1 MKMSAL
7 PFRFALI
14 AAIVLSTALL
24 AAAQMNGLRGQI
36 YLPNG
41 SPIQKV
47 TRFTLTT
54 DNGQRTEIH
63 YTDSNGRI
71 SILPAPAK
79 TYSITVDSDGETF
92 ETTVANFDSRYAGNQ
107 IQVNLLALKAK
118 PPAAPPGEINV
129 NEIDKKVSPKARESY
144 NAALTLI
151 QSNQFEQAVAPL
163 KQAIS
168 LQKDY
173 FQAHNDLGVVYMKL
187 NKLPEA
193 EEALRQAIKLNDKV
207 YLPQLNLGVVLNR
220 QNNFKDA
227 AELLGK
233 LQRRYP
239 EVTKIHVPLVEA
251 LIGSQD
257 WAGAEAEIKK
267 ALTVADA
274 DQVDLQVKMGM
285 VEIRQGKFDA
295 AIAVLREAVKAEPD
309 NALAH
314 FNLGIA
320 LMQTGNMGEAE
331 SALSKAYALKGAE
344 MAGAQLMLGQ
354 VYFQKQDY
362 EKAIA
367 SFETYLR
374 DLPNAPNAAQVKD
387 AVEKLRQSL
396 KKP

>member
-7 PFRFALI
+7 LFRIALMFMV
-14 AAIVLSTALL
+14 VLCAGLP
-24 AAAQMNGLRGQI
+24 AVAQMNGLRGQI

-63 YTDSNGRI
+63 FTDSNGRI
-71 SILPAPAK
+71 SVLPAPAK
-79 TYSITVDSDGETF
+79 TYSITVESDGETF
-92 ETTVANFDSRYAGNQ
+92 ETTVSNFDSRYAGNQ
-107 IQVNLLALKAK
+107 IQINLLPLKAK
-118 PPAAPPGEINV
+118 VPAPPPGEINV
-129 NEIDKKVSPKARESY
+129 NEVDKKVAPKAKESY

-151 QSNQFEQAVAPL
+151 QTNQLEQAVAPL

-173 FQAHNDLGVVYMKL
+173 FQAHNDLGVLYMKL

-193 EEALRQAIKLNDKV
+193 EEMLRQAIKLNDKV

-220 QNNFKDA
+220 QNNFKEA
-227 AELLGK
+227 ADVLSK

-239 EVTKIHVPLVEA
+239 EVSKIHVPLVEA

-257 WAGAEAEIKK
+257 WAGAESEIKK
-267 ALTVADA
+267 ALTDADA
-274 DQVDLQVKMGM
+274 DQVDLKVKMGM

-295 AIAVLREAVKAEPD
+295 AIVVLREAIKAEQD

-320 LMQTGNMGEAE
+320 LMQTGNLDEAE
-331 SALSKAYALKGAE
+331 SAYSKSYALKGSE

-354 VYFQKQDY
+354 IHYQKQNY
-362 EKAIA
+362 PKAIE

-387 AVEKLRQSL
+387 AVEKLRQSM

>member
-1 MKMSAL
+1 MKISGLAIPVALLSFAMLCTAL
-7 PFRFALI
+7 P
-14 AAIVLSTALL
+14 
-24 AAAQMNGLRGQI
+24 AAAQGNGLRGQI

-92 ETTVANFDSRYAGNQ
+92 DTTVANFDSRYAGNQ
-107 IQVNLLALKAK
+107 VQINLNPLKGK
-118 PPAAPPGEINV
+118 VAAPPPGEINV
-129 NEIDKKVSPKARESY
+129 NEVDKKVAPKAKESY

-151 QSNQFEQAVAPL
+151 QANQFEQAVTPL
-163 KQAIS
+163 KQAIAI
-168 LQKDY
+168 QKDY

-187 NKLPEA
+187 DKLPEA
-193 EEALRQAIKLNDKV
+193 AETLRQAIKLNDKV
-207 YLPQLNLGVVLNR
+207 YLPQLNLGIVLNR
-220 QNNFKDA
+220 QNQYKEA
-227 AELLGK
+227 AEVLGK
-233 LQRRYP
+233 LQQRYP
-239 EVTKIHVPLVEA
+239 DLTRVHVPLVEA

-257 WAGAEAEIKK
+257 WAAAEAGIKK
-267 ALTVADA
+267 AMTVADA
-274 DQVDLQVKMGM
+274 DQVDLKVKMGM
-285 VEIRQGKFDA
+285 VEIRQGKFDG
-295 AIAVLREAVKAEPD
+295 AIAVLGEAIKAEAD

-314 FNLGIA
+314 FNLGLA
-320 LMQTGNMGEAE
+320 LLQTGKLDEAE
-331 SALSKAYALKGAE
+331 AALAKSYALKGAE

-354 VYFQKQDY
+354 VYFQRRNY
-362 EKAIA
+362 EKAIE
-367 SFETYLR
+367 SFEIYLR

-387 AVEKLRQSL
+387 AVEKLRQSV

>member
-7 PFRFALI
+7 PFRISLTSI
-14 AAIVLSTALL
+14 LLLCSALL
-24 AAAQMNGLRGQI
+24 AVAQMNGLRGQI

-92 ETTVANFDSRYAGNQ
+92 ETTVSNFDSRYAGNQ
-107 IQVNLLALKAK
+107 IQINLLPLKAK
-118 PPAAPPGEINV
+118 TSGTPPGEINV
-129 NEIDKKVSPKARESY
+129 NEVDKKVAPKAKESY

-151 QSNQFEQAVAPL
+151 QSNQLEQAVAPL

-168 LQKDY
+168 VQKDY
-173 FQAHNDLGVVYMKL
+173 FQAHNDLGVLYMKL

-193 EEALRQAIKLNDKV
+193 EEMLRQAIKLNDKV

-220 QNNFKDA
+220 QNNFKEA
-227 AELLGK
+227 ADVLMK
-233 LQRRYP
+233 LHRRYP
-239 EVTKIHVPLVEA
+239 ELDKVHIPLVEA
-251 LIGSQD
+251 LMGSQD
-257 WAGAEAEIKK
+257 WAGAESEIKK
-267 ALTVADA
+267 AMAVADA
-274 DQVDLQVKMGM
+274 DQVDLKVKMGM
-285 VEIRQGKFDA
+285 VVIRQGKFDA
-295 AIAVLREAVKAEPD
+295 AITVLREAIKAEQD

-320 LMQTGNMGEAE
+320 LMQTGNLDEAE
-331 SALSKAYALKGAE
+331 NAFAKSYALKGSE

-354 VYFQKQDY
+354 IHYQKQSY
-362 EKAIA
+362 VKAIE

-387 AVEKLRQSL
+387 AVEKLRQSV

>member
-7 PFRFALI
+7 LFRNALRFLV
-14 AAIVLSTALL
+14 VLCAGLP
-24 AAAQMNGLRGQI
+24 AVAQMNGLRGQI
-36 YLPNG
+36 YMPNG
-41 SPIQKV
+41 APIQKV

-54 DNGQRTEIH
+54 DNGQRTEI
-63 YTDSNGRI
+63 YFTDSNGRI
-71 SILPAPAK
+71 SVLPAPAGLYK
-79 TYSITVDSDGETF
+79 ITVESDGESF
-92 ETTVANFDSRYAGNQ
+92 DTTVAQFDSRYAGNQ
-107 IQVNLLALKAK
+107 IIVTLQPLKAK
-118 PPAAPPGEINV
+118 VPAPPPGEINV
-129 NEIDKKVSPKARESY
+129 NEVDKKVAPKAKESY
-144 NAALTLI
+144 NAALALI
-151 QSNQFEQAVAPL
+151 QTNQLEQAVAPL

-173 FQAHNDLGVVYMKL
+173 FQAHNDLGVLYMKL
-187 NKLPEA
+187 DKLPEA
-193 EEALRQAIKLNDKV
+193 EEMLRQAIKLNDKV

-220 QNNFKDA
+220 QNNFKEA
-227 AELLGK
+227 ADVLLK

-239 EVTKIHVPLVEA
+239 EVNKIHVPLVEA

-267 ALTVADA
+267 ALAVADA
-274 DQVDLQVKMGM
+274 DQVDLKVKMGM

-295 AIAVLREAVKAEPD
+295 AIVVLREAIKAEPD

-314 FNLGIA
+314 FNLGVA
-320 LMQTGNMGEAE
+320 LMQTGNLDEAE
-331 SALSKAYALKGAE
+331 SAFAKSYALKGSE

-354 VYFQKQDY
+354 IHYQKQNY
-362 EKAIA
+362 PKAIE